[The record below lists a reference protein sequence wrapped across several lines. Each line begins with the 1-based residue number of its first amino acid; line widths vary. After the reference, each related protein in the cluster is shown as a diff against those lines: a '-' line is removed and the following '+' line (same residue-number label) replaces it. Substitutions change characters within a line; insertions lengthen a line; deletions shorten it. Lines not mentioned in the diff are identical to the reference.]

1 MKTLIELK
9 SYAFDCL
16 VQIEAWQKNLRE
28 TNEAIA
34 NYKLETTSEVTGTP
48 EVDMNNNKSSTNE

>member
-1 MKTLIELK
+1 MKTLESLK
-9 SYAFDCL
+9 AQAFDCL
-16 VQIEAWQKNLRE
+16 VQIEAWQKKLKE

-48 EVDMNNNKSSTNE
+48 EVDMNQNKSSTI